1 MSEIAAPP
9 IIFTDDGWILS
20 ATEPPVTAAD
30 LKTKVVEGYAD
41 TGGAFWWSL
50 GDHEVYQYET
60 ERGEIFGQGRTSFD
74 DGMRSFVHSPTPGV
88 MPRIA
93 ENLRALIAESGGPMT
108 TLTRL
113 SRSAGLPFFPRVR
126 MNSHYDMD
134 PDHPAYGR
142 FRREHPELMIGR
154 PGESIPQGT
163 IEWGIKTGLDFT
175 FPEVRAHRLSIVEE
189 VVERFDVDGVEL
201 DFMRHPAFFRR
212 DEAYGSR
219 YLMTDLVARARR
231 MLDEAGS
238 RRDRKLQ
245 LAVRVPPTVYDSAR
259 IGLDAGEWIAER
271 LVDIVV
277 VGGGFVPFETPIE
290 EFTAAASGTGR
301 LVYGCI
307 EGTVTADE
315 RSMRALATLWR
326 EAGAA
331 GVYLYNFYTMSP
343 AWNRRTAQE
352 LADPAALAGLDR
364 RYELI
369 RPRSYEGGGGHST
382 AFKYASPVTQLPVR
396 LAPSPSGDEWLGPKL
411 TLRLASNEGKGGGKA
426 RLRLR
431 LDRLPRQGE
440 RLDVEL
446 NGRLVPAGNAETSNG
461 WRRRVI
467 PATFWVEYPAKV
479 VERDEEGVSV
489 EYKLEPGMLRPGEN
503 TIRARLESDG
513 DRPLALDAVQIDVTN
528 G

>member
-1 MSEIAAPP
+1 MRESIAPP

-30 LKTKVVEGYAD
+30 LQTKVVDGYAGN
-41 TGGAFWWSL
+41 GGAFWWSL

-93 ENLRALIAESGGPMT
+93 DNIRALIAEGGGPMT
-108 TLTRL
+108 ILTRQ
-113 SRSAGLPFFPRVR
+113 SRSAELPFFPRVR

-134 PDHPAYGR
+134 PDHPGYGR
-142 FRREHPELMIGR
+142 FRRERPELMIGR

-201 DFMRHPAFFRR
+201 DFMRHPAFFRP

-219 YLMTDLVARARR
+219 YLMTDLVSRARR

-238 RRDRKLQ
+238 RRGRKLQ
-245 LAVRVPPTVYDSAR
+245 LAVRVPPTLYDSAR

-277 VGGGFVPFETPIE
+277 VGGGFVPFETPID
-290 EFTAAASGTGR
+290 EFTAAASGTGC

-315 RSMRALATLWR
+315 RSMRALAALWR

-343 AWNRRTAQE
+343 AWNRRTAQQ
-352 LADPAALAGLDR
+352 LSDPPSLAGLDR
-364 RYELI
+364 RYELF

-382 AFKYASPVTQLPVR
+382 AFKYASPISQLPVR
-396 LAPSPSGDEWLGPKL
+396 LAPSPGGDEWCGPRL
-411 TLRLASNEGKGGGKA
+411 TLTLASNEGKGEGGA

-431 LDRLPRQGE
+431 LDRLPEQGE

-446 NGRLVPAGNAETSNG
+446 NGRLLPAGGAAMSEG

-467 PATFWVEYPAKV
+467 PATFWVEYPAKI
-479 VERDEEGVSV
+479 VEREEDGVSV
-489 EYKLEPGMLRPGEN
+489 TFDIDTGMLQPGQN
-503 TIRARLESDG
+503 TIRARLASDG

-528 G
+528 A

>member
-1 MSEIAAPP
+1 MSESAAPA

-30 LKTKVVEGYAD
+30 LQAKVVDGYAGI
-41 TGGAFWWSL
+41 GGAFGWSL

-74 DGMRSFVHSPTPGV
+74 DGLRSFVHSPTPGV

-93 ENLRALIAESGGPMT
+93 ENIRALIAEDGGPMT
-108 TLTRL
+108 ILTRQ
-113 SRSAGLPFFPRVR
+113 SRKAGLPFFPRVR

-134 PDHPAYGR
+134 PGHPGYGR
-142 FRREHPELMIGR
+142 FRRERPELMIGR
-154 PGESIPQGT
+154 PGESIPEGT

-201 DFMRHPAFFRR
+201 DFMRHPAFFRP

-219 YLMTDLVARARR
+219 YLVTDLVAHARR
-231 MLDEAGS
+231 MLHEAGS
-238 RRDRKLQ
+238 RRGRKLR
-245 LAVRVPPTVYDSAR
+245 LAVRVPPTLYDSAR
-259 IGLDAGEWIAER
+259 IGLDVGEWIAEH

-290 EFTAAASGTGR
+290 EFTAAASGTDC

-315 RSMRALATLWR
+315 RSMRALAALWR

-331 GVYLYNFYTMSP
+331 GVYLYNFYTMSA
-343 AWNRRTAQE
+343 AWNRRTTRE
-352 LADPAALAGLDR
+352 LTDPTALAGLDR
-364 RYELI
+364 RYEI
-369 RPRSYEGGGGHST
+369 FRPRSYEGGGGHST
-382 AFKYASPVTQLPVR
+382 AFKYASPVSQLPAR
-396 LAPSPSGDEWLGPKL
+396 LAPSPGGDEWIGPKL
-411 TLRLASNEGKGGGKA
+411 TLRLASNEGKGGGGA

-431 LDRLPRQGE
+431 LDRLPEQEE
-440 RLDVEL
+440 RLDLEL
-446 NGRLVPAGNAETSNG
+446 NGELLPSGGAQMTEG
-461 WRRRVI
+461 WRRKVI
-467 PATFWVEYPAKV
+467 PTTFWVEYPAKV
-479 VERDEEGVSV
+479 VEREEEGVSV
-489 EYKLEPGMLRPGEN
+489 TYDIDQGMLQPGEN
-503 TIRARLESDG
+503 TIRARLTSNG
-513 DRPLALDAVQIDVTN
+513 DRSLSLEAVQIDVTCK
-528 G
+528 

>member
-1 MSEIAAPP
+1 MSESVAPA

-20 ATEPPVTAAD
+20 ATDPPVTAAD
-30 LKTKVVEGYAD
+30 LQAKVVDGYAGI
-41 TGGAFWWSL
+41 GGAFGWSL

-60 ERGEIFGQGRTSFD
+60 ERGEVFGQGRTSFD
-74 DGMRSFVHSPTPGV
+74 DGLRSFVHSPTPGV

-93 ENLRALIAESGGPMT
+93 ENIRALIAEDGGPMT
-108 TLTRL
+108 ILTRQ
-113 SRSAGLPFFPRVR
+113 SRRAELPFFPRVR

-134 PDHPAYGR
+134 PDHPGYGR
-142 FRREHPELMIGR
+142 FRRERPDLMIGR
-154 PGESIPQGT
+154 PGESIPEGT

-175 FPEVRAHRLSIVEE
+175 FPEVREHRLSIVEE

-201 DFMRHPAFFRR
+201 DFMRHPAFFRT

-238 RRDRKLQ
+238 RRGARLQ
-245 LAVRVPPTVYDSAR
+245 LAVRVPPTLYDSAR

-277 VGGGFVPFETPIE
+277 VGGGFVPFETPIA
-290 EFTAAASGTGR
+290 EFTAAASGTGC

-315 RSMRALATLWR
+315 RSMRALAALWR
-326 EAGAA
+326 EEGAA

-343 AWNRRTAQE
+343 EWNRRTARE
-352 LADPAALAGLDR
+352 LTDPAALAGLDR
-364 RYELI
+364 RYELF

-382 AFKYASPVTQLPVR
+382 AFRYASPVSQLPVR
-396 LAPSPSGDEWLGPKL
+396 LAPSPSGDGWCGPKL
-411 TLRLASNEGKGGGKA
+411 KLRLASNEGTSGGGA

-431 LDRLPRQGE
+431 LDRLPEQGE

-446 NGRLVPAGNAETSNG
+446 NGNLLPATGAAMAEG
-461 WRRRVI
+461 WRRSVI
-467 PATFWVEYPAKV
+467 PTTFWVEYPAKV
-479 VERDEEGVSV
+479 VEREEEGVSV
-489 EYKLEPGMLRPGEN
+489 EYDIDQGLLRPGEN
-503 TIRARLESDG
+503 TVRASLTSDG
-513 DRPLALDAVQIDVTN
+513 SRSLALDAVQIDVTC

>member
-1 MSEIAAPP
+1 MRESIAPP

-30 LKTKVVEGYAD
+30 LKAKVVDGYAD

-93 ENLRALIAESGGPMT
+93 ENLRALIAETGGSLT

-113 SRSAGLPFFPRVR
+113 TRSAGLPFFPRVR

-134 PDHPAYGR
+134 PEHPAYGR
-142 FRREHPELMIGR
+142 FRREHPGLMIGR
-154 PGESIPQGT
+154 PGESIPEGT
-163 IEWGIKTGLDFT
+163 IEWGIRTGLDFAH
-175 FPEVRAHRLSIVEE
+175 PVVRAHRLSIVEE

-219 YLMTDLVARARR
+219 YLMTDLVARARQL
-231 MLDEAGS
+231 LDEAGGQ
-238 RRDRKLQ
+238 RDRKLQ
-245 LAVRVPPTVYDSAR
+245 LAARVPPTVYDSAR

-277 VGGGFVPFETPIE
+277 VGGGFIPFETPIE
-290 EFTAAASGTGR
+290 EFTSAASGTGC

-352 LADPAALAGLDR
+352 LTDPAMPAGLDR
-364 RYELI
+364 RYEI
-369 RPRSYEGGGGHST
+369 FRPRSYEGGGGHST
-382 AFKYASPVTQLPVR
+382 AFKYASPVSQLPVR

-411 TLRLASNEGKGGGKA
+411 TLRLASNEGKGGGNA

-431 LDRLPRQGE
+431 LDRLPGQGE

-446 NGRLVPAGNAETSNG
+446 NGRLLPAGSAETSNG

-489 EYKLEPGMLRPGEN
+489 EYGLDPGMLQPGEN
-503 TIRARLESDG
+503 TIRARLTSDG